1 MQKVIAITVV
11 VVILV
16 VAYYGTRT
24 NTVRMKS
31 PYDANYYNVCPDY
44 DNTDEVLR
52 SFSRLNAQI
61 ITLLSH
67 MRTKYLSPGARH
79 SKYIK
84 TVVTSA
90 LYRYNPEVIYENA
103 PTGRSTSYTV
113 FKGVRLH
120 ICARQKDDPHRLVDY
135 EVLKFVG
142 LHELAHIAAFDVV
155 DHPPQFW
162 SVFKFVLKEA
172 IQAGIYKPINFRQYK
187 MPYCGMMVNYN
198 PLYDNKIV
206 SAEKLHIEMP

>member
-1 MQKVIAITVV
+1 MQKLIAAALIIVI
-11 VVILV
+11 VIIFY
-16 VAYYGTRT
+16 ATKN
-24 NTVRMKS
+24 NTIRVKS
-31 PYDANYYNVCPDY
+31 PYDSNYYNICPDY
-44 DNTDEVLR
+44 DNTDEILHA
-52 SFSRLNAQI
+52 FSRLNADI
-61 ITLLSH
+61 LILLSH
-67 MRTKYLSPGARH
+67 LRDKYLSSPQEH

-120 ICARQKDDPHRLVDY
+120 ICARQKNDPHKLVDY

-142 LHELAHIAAFDVV
+142 LHELSHIAAFDVV

-162 SVFKFVLKEA
+162 SVFKFILKESL
-172 IQAGIYKPINFRQYK
+172 QAGIYKPINFKHYK

-198 PLYDNKIV
+198 PLYDNKII
-206 SAEKLHIEMP
+206 SADNLDIEMP